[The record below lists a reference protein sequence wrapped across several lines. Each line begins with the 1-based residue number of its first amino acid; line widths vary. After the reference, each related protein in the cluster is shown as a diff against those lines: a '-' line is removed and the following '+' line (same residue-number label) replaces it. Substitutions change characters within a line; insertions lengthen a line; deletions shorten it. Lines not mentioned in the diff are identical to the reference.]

1 MLIWRRLAILGFLTA
16 FGLGAM
22 VATGAAATEGAGPTT
37 AKAEELVRS
46 LGFEAINV
54 LSNKSLTSTDREKEF
69 RRLFVKGFDVDRI
82 GQFTLGRFWR
92 MATDAEKTDYREL
105 FRDYV
110 VRTYLIRFNLYSGE
124 TLKIS
129 KSRPVKEGE
138 MIVESVIERP
148 SGKPPVR
155 VDWIVVN
162 NGTEDKIIDVVV
174 QGVSMSIPHRQ
185 EFAAVIQNGGG
196 QVAALLS
203 ALRQRTQSADQG
215 G

>member
-1 MLIWRRLAILGFLTA
+1 
-16 FGLGAM
+16 M
-22 VATGAAATEGAGPTT
+22 VVTGAVAAEGPGPAT
-37 AKAEELVRS
+37 ANAEELVRS

-54 LSNKSLTSTDREKEF
+54 LSNKSLTPADREKEF
-69 RRLFVKGFDVDRI
+69 RRLFVKGFAVDRI
-82 GQFTLGRFWR
+82 GQFTLGRYWR
-92 MATDAEKTDYREL
+92 TATDAEKIDYREL

-129 KSRPVKEGE
+129 NSRPVKEGE
-138 MIVESVIERP
+138 MVVESVIERP

-162 NGTEDKIIDVVV
+162 TDGEDKIVDVVV
-174 QGVSMSIPHRQ
+174 QGVSMSITHRQ